1 VKKIILFGS
10 TFAILSLLTIVFTLS
25 LLADG
30 PDEGKGAPV
39 DQETSEV
46 TPEVCEVGDSE
57 G

>member
-30 PDEGKGAPV
+30 PDGGRGAPA
-39 DQETSEV
+39 DQETSEA
-46 TPEVCEVGDSE
+46 TSDVCEVGDSE